1 MIAQHSAH
9 LNFKS
14 RVGAINVSKAEI
26 GSLLQS
32 LCRDSESYI
41 KHISQIHK
49 HPFPSSPVLS
59 LGKLASCYPIKSL
72 RHTHSASYMLSTT
85 QLNRGYHLPSQQ
97 KQDQLC
103 TVSSLG
109 LWSNGEDW
117 TENYQE
123 ISDDCYIP
131 LNKNSMECN
140 QSLTFLVFHFNGG
153 NIFPYHWIKTH
164 QTS

>member
-14 RVGAINVSKAEI
+14 RVGTINVSKAEI

-32 LCRDSESYI
+32 LCRDSDSYRM
-41 KHISQIHK
+41 HISQIHK
-49 HPFPSSPVLS
+49 HLFPPSPVLS
-59 LGKLASCYPIKSL
+59 LGKLASRYHIKSL
-72 RHTHSASYMLSTT
+72 RHTRSASYMLSTI
-85 QLNRGYHLPSQQ
+85 QMNRGYHFPSQQ

-109 LWSNGEDW
+109 LWSNGEEW
-117 TENYQE
+117 MENYQE
-123 ISDDCYIP
+123 IGDSCYIP